1 MTSSAADSFA
11 FEPFS
16 APHLAALAVV
26 ALAGALAFHLGRTL
40 GPSGRKA
47 AGRLLAL
54 LILGYGG
61 AVYTRQALAWGL
73 GWAWSLPLDLCNL
86 TLIVCVAALWRPRP
100 LLIEYAYYLG
110 IGGGVQALATPDLAG
125 GGWDFVLFF
134 WGHGVV
140 LAAVLFL
147 VSGPAF
153 AMRPGAVGRMMLGIN
168 LYALAVGA
176 LNAAAGWNYGY
187 LCRKPAAPSLL
198 DHLGPWP
205 WYLAALEGIALATF
219 LVLDLPW
226 RLRRRRK
233 P

>member
-1 MTSSAADSFA
+1 MAISTADSPG

-26 ALAGALAFHLGRTL
+26 ALAAVLAFRLGRTL
-40 GPSGRKA
+40 GPSGRKNG
-47 AGRLLAL
+47 GRLLAL

-73 GWAWSLPLDLCNL
+73 DWEWSLPLDLCSL
-86 TLIVCVAALWRPRP
+86 TLIACVAALWRPRP
-100 LLIEYAYYLG
+100 LWVEWAYYLG
-110 IGGGVQALATPDLAG
+110 LGGGIQALATPDLAG

-134 WGHGVV
+134 WGHGMVP
-140 LAAVLFL
+140 AAVLFL

-168 LYALAVGA
+168 IYALAVGA

-187 LCRKPAAPSLL
+187 LCSKPAALSLL
-198 DHLGPWP
+198 DHLGAWP
-205 WYLAALEGIALATF
+205 WYLLALEGIAFATF

-226 RLRRRRK
+226 RLRRGRK